1 MEENSILSFIKQH
14 YIKAGEELQPG
25 QQLSGYFELDIMK
38 SSARTYKRSAMLS
51 GVISYDKAH
60 VSADPIG
67 SADHALDGL
76 LSIFH
81 SVQVKKSEQDL
92 YRANPAINQET
103 IHYWFQNGFIYRK
116 SDYGQD
122 GRTMKRSVYVTGYAL
137 SLLHKQ
143 RREAEQ
149 AEMSGQLAHLY
160 AEARDLYDVLPHA
173 LTLSKQHR
181 IAIEKLSQYMKV
193 LIEALHEACH
203 LISLEPIS
211 QKIDINWR
219 SSKQIRY
226 IQFLLA
232 LCSIRMKTGEFD
244 WKEIGAAYFGQIGGS
259 KVFDKDKKDFLDKLE
274 RGVDI
279 PLSYLGLVS
288 TGAITP
294 IYFVGALQAGD
305 LNYPQGYLH
314 ATTDLTVYEM
324 EMATSCTK
332 MWLVEN
338 RALLTRMCSD
348 REFLFE
354 SESLVIGLDGQLR
367 SGHRKLVHDILQH
380 SPSIDQV
387 LVWCDTDQ
395 AGLLIAAS
403 VRKILDQFPLQSV
416 KWILTPPDTLQTR
429 VFNSWEGYE
438 SELQATIRCHRPTE
452 QEEFLGGRELW
463 TTWIKN

>member
-1 MEENSILSFIKQH
+1 MKETSILSFIKQH
-14 YIKAGEELQPG
+14 YVKAGEELQPG

-38 SSARTYKRSAMLS
+38 ISARTYKRSAMLS
-51 GVISYDKAH
+51 GVISDEGFYEPAH
-60 VSADPIG
+60 P
-67 SADHALDGL
+67 ALDWL

-81 SVQVKKSEQDL
+81 STQVKKSEQDL

-103 IHYWFQNGFIYRK
+103 IHNWFQKGFIYRK
-116 SDYGQD
+116 SEYGQD
-122 GRTMKRSVYVTGYAL
+122 GRTMKRSAYVIGYAL

-149 AEMSGQLAHLY
+149 TEMSGQLNYLC
-160 AEARDLYDVLPHA
+160 AEARRLYDELPCA
-173 LTLSKQHR
+173 LILSKQQR
-181 IAIEKLSQYMKV
+181 LAIEKLTQYMEV

-203 LISLEPIS
+203 LISLEPVS

-232 LCSIRMKTGEFD
+232 LCSIRMKTGQFD

-294 IYFVGALQAGD
+294 IYFAGALQAGD

-314 ATTDLTVYEM
+314 ATTDLAVYEL
-324 EMATSCTK
+324 EMATSCK
-332 MWLVEN
+332 HMWLVEN

-348 REFLFE
+348 PEFLFE

-367 SGHRKLVHDILQH
+367 SSHRKLVHDILQH
-380 SPSIDQV
+380 SPSIEQV

-395 AGLLIAAS
+395 AGLHIASS
-403 VRKILDQFPLQSV
+403 VRKILDHFPLQSV
-416 KWILTPPDTLQTR
+416 KWILTPPETR
-429 VFNSWEGYE
+429 QARIFNSWVDYE
-438 SELQATIRCHRPTE
+438 SQLQATIENNRPTE

-463 TTWIKN
+463 TTWIKS